1 MNDTHLEQPDLA
13 MGFKDAL
20 DEITEAVRELDTEQ
34 ELRLTA
40 LQLAIQV
47 YLKPGEHRYN
57 DVLSLAEGFYKFLSS
72 DELDD

>member
-1 MNDTHLEQPDLA
+1 MNDTHLEQPDPNL
-13 MGFKDAL
+13 GLRDAL
-20 DEITEAVRELDTEQ
+20 DEITEAVRDLDTEQ

-47 YLKPGEHRYN
+47 YLKPGENRYT
-57 DVLSLAEGFYKFLSS
+57 DVLSLAEGFYRFLSS